1 MLKRVLCIWLLLA
14 IVLVLTSCGGSPAKD
29 PLIGKWR
36 HTQTYSNGTST
47 SVMEFKENG
56 TCTVTKIDEY
66 GSIDVETAKWH
77 TIDNTLIL
85 TTGSFTE
92 RTESCTYSI
101 SRNQLTSISNGN
113 TMIWTKE

>member
-1 MLKRVLCIWLLLA
+1 MLKRVLSICLLLA
-14 IVLVLTSCGGSPAKD
+14 VVLGLTSCGGPTKD

-36 HTQTYSNGTST
+36 HTQTYSNGIST

-56 TCTVTKIDEY
+56 TCILTEIDEY

-77 TIDNTLIL
+77 TVDNTLIL

-92 RTESCTYSI
+92 RTEICTYSI
-101 SRNQLTSISNGN
+101 SRNQLTTISNGN